1 MKKILP
7 TSNPCPAGRDICRW
21 VISGLANVQFFI
33 HNIRQFLT
41 LKGATT
47 EVQDHIFRNM
57 SNTTANM
64 LKEDLQ
70 FIAPLSLSEVH
81 EVQSFILRTLFNLEK
96 KGKLKINSLQPSQI
110 IKKKASGFIVWRLSF
125 YKTFIYSTS
134 PMTTALLGSTVS
146 AVTITVTGKYSPQRL
161 LAFITSAFT
170 FWSL

>member
-1 MKKILP
+1 
-7 TSNPCPAGRDICRW
+7 
-21 VISGLANVQFFI
+21 
-33 HNIRQFLT
+33 
-41 LKGATT
+41 
-47 EVQDHIFRNM
+47 M

-96 KGKLKINSLQPSQI
+96 KWH
-110 IKKKASGFIVWRLSF
+110 IKNQFLTTITNNQQKKASGFIVWRLSF
-125 YKTFIYSTS
+125 YKTFIYSIS

-146 AVTITVTGKYSPQRL
+146 AVTITVTGKYSPHRL

>member
-1 MKKILP
+1 
-7 TSNPCPAGRDICRW
+7 
-21 VISGLANVQFFI
+21 
-33 HNIRQFLT
+33 
-41 LKGATT
+41 
-47 EVQDHIFRNM
+47 
-57 SNTTANM
+57 M

-81 EVQSFILRTLFNLEK
+81 EVQSFILRRLFNLEK
-96 KGKLKINSLQPSQI
+96 KWHINQFLTTITNNQQ
-110 IKKKASGFIVWRLSF
+110 KKASGFIVWRLSF

-161 LAFITSAFT
+161 LAFITSDFT

>member
-1 MKKILP
+1 
-7 TSNPCPAGRDICRW
+7 
-21 VISGLANVQFFI
+21 
-33 HNIRQFLT
+33 
-41 LKGATT
+41 
-47 EVQDHIFRNM
+47 M

-81 EVQSFILRTLFNLEK
+81 EVQSFILRTLFNLK
-96 KGKLKINSLQPSQI
+96 KKWH
-110 IKKKASGFIVWRLSF
+110 IKNQFLTTITNNQQKKASGFIVWRLSF

>member
-1 MKKILP
+1 
-7 TSNPCPAGRDICRW
+7 
-21 VISGLANVQFFI
+21 
-33 HNIRQFLT
+33 
-41 LKGATT
+41 
-47 EVQDHIFRNM
+47 M
-57 SNTTANM
+57 SKTTANI

-146 AVTITVTGKYSPQRL
+146 AVTITVTGKYSPQML